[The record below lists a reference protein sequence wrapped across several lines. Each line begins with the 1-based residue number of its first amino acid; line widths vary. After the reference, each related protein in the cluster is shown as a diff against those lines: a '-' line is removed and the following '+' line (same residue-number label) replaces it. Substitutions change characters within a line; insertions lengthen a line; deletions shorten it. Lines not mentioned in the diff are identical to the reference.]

1 VPLGR
6 KNPIYAHD
14 YYEKLMEE
22 AEAERKAKKR
32 NQLSGIY
39 K

>member
-6 KNPIYAHD
+6 KNPLFASEYYA
-14 YYEKLMEE
+14 KLLEE

>member
-1 VPLGR
+1 LGR
-6 KNPIYAHD
+6 KYEVTASEYYA
-14 YYEKLMEE
+14 KLLEE
-22 AEAERKAKKR
+22 GEAERKAKKR